1 MRFKMQE
8 LEAIKERNRRV
19 EADKAWEI
27 SKTRRLIIAIITYFI
42 VVLFLYLIEA
52 PNPWLNALIPVFGFI
67 LSTLTLPLVKKWW
80 MKKFI

>member
-1 MRFKMQE
+1 MHE